1 MKGTVFRSTALEGT
15 VMRNTALRGN
25 VLRGAVLRGNVLRDT
40 VLRGNVLRGTV
51 LRGITQTKGKLI
63 TDGTIYGKAICEN
76 FIITGTVIKP
86 LALFGKQCV
95 LTRFGF
101 RQLTRMIIM
110 STKI

>member
-25 VLRGAVLRGNVLRDT
+25 VLRGAVLRGNVLR
-40 VLRGNVLRGTV
+40 
-51 LRGITQTKGKLI
+51 GIFLTKGKLI

>member
-15 VMRNTALRGN
+15 VMRNTALIGNVLRGN
-25 VLRGAVLRGNVLRDT
+25 VLRGAVLRGNVLR
-40 VLRGNVLRGTV
+40 
-51 LRGITQTKGKLI
+51 GIIVTKGKLI

>member
-25 VLRGAVLRGNVLRDT
+25 VLRGN
-40 VLRGNVLRGTV
+40 V

>member
-25 VLRGAVLRGNVLRDT
+25 VSGGA
-40 VLRGNVLRGTV
+40 V